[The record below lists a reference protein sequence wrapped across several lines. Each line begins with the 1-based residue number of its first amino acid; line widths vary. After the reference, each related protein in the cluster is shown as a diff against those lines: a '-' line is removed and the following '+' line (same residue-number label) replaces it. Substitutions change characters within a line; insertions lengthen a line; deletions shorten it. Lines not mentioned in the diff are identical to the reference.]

1 MIKSQYQM
9 RTFYQEVSPI
19 ILYTPGF
26 IHYWQDSHLA
36 GHVKH
41 LMISFPGVFVT
52 VKNQVIVYPPDLP
65 FCSLLLIKLSSS
77 FFQFYVLT

>member
-1 MIKSQYQM
+1 M
-9 RTFYQEVSPI
+9 

-26 IHYWQDSHLA
+26 VHYWQDSHLA
-36 GHVKH
+36 GPVKH

-52 VKNQVIVYPPDLP
+52 VKNQVIVYPPGVP